1 MASKA
6 PTVQELPSLPRDDDG
21 PVFRE
26 PWEAQ
31 AFAMTLTLHEQ
42 GHFTWPEWAERLGA
56 EITAAQARGDP
67 DLGDTYYLH
76 WLKALEG
83 LVALKDIVSSDE
95 LVRRKAAWDRAA
107 HKTPHGQPIVLPKTA
122 APDEHRTD

>member
-1 MASKA
+1 MRRDMASKA
-6 PTVQELPSLPRDDDG
+6 PTVEELPSLPRDDDG

-56 EITAAQARGDP
+56 EITAAQACGDP

-83 LVALKDIVSSDE
+83 LVALKNIVSPDE
-95 LVRRKAAWDRAA
+95 LVRRKAAWDSAA
-107 HKTPHGQPIVLPKTA
+107 HVTPHGQPIVLPKNS
-122 APDEHRTD
+122 